1 MKLGTKRI
9 IIFFTKYM
17 LQITQKS
24 FQFNNLGGTLVGV
37 YYPDF
42 MDGINAAGWHI
53 HFVSDDRKKGG
64 HVFELKMKC
73 GKAMLDKIST
83 IEIQLPTDPVFDT
96 YSLKEAND
104 DDIKKVEQGTGS
116 EK

>member
-1 MKLGTKRI
+1 
-9 IIFFTKYM
+9 
-17 LQITQKS
+17 
-24 FQFNNLGGTLVGV
+24 
-37 YYPDF
+37 
-42 MDGINAAGWHI
+42 
-53 HFVSDDRKKGG
+53 
-64 HVFELKMKC
+64 MKC